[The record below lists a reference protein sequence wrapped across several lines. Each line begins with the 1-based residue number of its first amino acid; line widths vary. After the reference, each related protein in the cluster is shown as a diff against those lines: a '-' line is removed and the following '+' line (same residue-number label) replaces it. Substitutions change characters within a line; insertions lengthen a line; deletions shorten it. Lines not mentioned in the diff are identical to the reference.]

1 MADFSAVIRNALA
14 KVDATDPAARQV
26 IYDKARA
33 SITRKIESLPKK
45 PPQAVI
51 DAQFEK
57 LDKAIEEIEADHVP
71 ADDLADIASAD
82 EVAEY
87 NPSGVEPAVD
97 EPVELPVEP
106 EPVVVEPSVDPLAE
120 VEASSDDVS
129 EPVMDAGAYDE
140 LIAGDDR
147 AIPDIDVPDEMPDDA
162 GPLADERDPLLD
174 IIDDTGIPD
183 RAPLPD
189 AAFPDVNERFDA
201 GADDAVERA
210 IAAVPEV
217 EERAFDSVAATDSTY
232 GGEPE
237 KPGARWGLLG
247 AIAALAIVIGGVG
260 YAAYANQDVLK
271 SLFASASQEA
281 LLEDESGLPVRTVPS
296 TVVEPDSGGD
306 AAAETETGAEPAVE
320 AATEQDGVNKFTQ
333 RLTAD
338 GVEVDDGPLE
348 GTPQLGEG
356 SSVSTQ
362 SEGLGTERAISDAQQ
377 APDAAQGDPAVAPLP
392 VGQRALFYEERTG
405 SQAGTSFPG
414 AAIWSVVQEE
424 PGVGLPPEPAIRVE
438 SSVPDL
444 GLVLEL
450 VIKRNG
456 DTTLPASHI
465 AELFFRVPDT
475 FEGRGIADVQ
485 RLTLKASEGDPGNA
499 LIAVPAPIDT
509 NIFLIAFN
517 NADTAV
523 SSNTTLLKEREWI
536 DIPMQYISGRRALI
550 TLEKGS
556 AGRDV
561 FDEVFA
567 YWEANPL

>member
-26 IYDKARA
+26 IYEKARA
-33 SITRKIESLPKK
+33 SITRKIESLPSK

-51 DAQFEK
+51 DAQYAK
-57 LDKAIEEIEADHVP
+57 LDTAIEEVEADHAPV
-71 ADDLADIASAD
+71 ADPIVD
-82 EVAEY
+82 
-87 NPSGVEPAVD
+87 D
-97 EPVELPVEP
+97 EPVVEP
-106 EPVVVEPSVDPLAE
+106 DVIEPEAAEPELVETLAEEPSVTEPVLDEPVADNPVLDEPAPSLDPEPSADIPP
-120 VEASSDDVS
+120 VDDDVIAAVE
-129 EPVMDAGAYDE
+129 EPTIEEVTQ
-140 LIAGDDR
+140 
-147 AIPDIDVPDEMPDDA
+147 
-162 GPLADERDPLLD
+162 ERDPLLD
-174 IIDDTGIPD
+174 ILDDTG
-183 RAPLPD
+183 APYNTPEFD
-189 AAFPDVNERFDA
+189 ADFPETEERFDA

-210 IAAVPEV
+210 IAAVPEIAEKPV
-217 EERAFDSVAATDSTY
+217 EAVAASESVYDS
-232 GGEPE
+232 EPE
-237 KPGARWGLLG
+237 KSGARWGLLG
-247 AIAALAIVIGGVG
+247 GLVALAVVIGGLA
-260 YAAYANQDVLK
+260 YAAYTNQDVLK
-271 SLFASASQEA
+271 SLFSTNVV
-281 LLEDESGLPVRTVPS
+281 EDENGVPVRTVPS
-296 TVVEPDSGGD
+296 TVIDPDDVAEAPQEDQAPTEVEPTVESATDQ
-306 AAAETETGAEPAVE
+306 GA
-320 AATEQDGVNKFTQ
+320 VNKFTQ
-333 RLTAD
+333 RLTED
-338 GVEVDDGPLE
+338 GVEVDEGPLD

-362 SEGLGTERAISDAQQ
+362 SEGLAESDAIA
-377 APDAAQGDPAVAPLP
+377 APEEAETATDTAAPLP

-424 PGVGLPPEPAIRVE
+424 PGVGLAPEPSIRVE

-444 GLVLEL
+444 GLVLEM

-456 DTTLPASHI
+456 DATLPASHI

-485 RLTLKASEGDPGNA
+485 RLTLKAAEGDPGNA

-509 NIFLIAFN
+509 NIFLIALN

-523 SSNTTLLKEREWI
+523 ASNTTLLQEREWI
-536 DIPMQYISGRRALI
+536 DIPMQYVSGRRALI

>member
-1 MADFSAVIRNALA
+1 MADFSAVIRNALT

-33 SITRKIESLPKK
+33 SITRKIESLPTK

-51 DAQFEK
+51 DAQFAK
-57 LDKAIEEIEADHVP
+57 LDKAIEEVEADHPPVDDV
-71 ADDLADIASAD
+71 AD
-82 EVAEY
+82 VATVDDVGDY
-87 NPSGVEPAVD
+87 NPSGVEPAMD
-97 EPVELPVEP
+97 TQAAPEP
-106 EPVVVEPSVDPLAE
+106 EPEPKPEAFEAE
-120 VEASSDDVS
+120 PAPVMPDVS
-129 EPVMDAGAYDE
+129 EPVMDAATD
-140 LIAGDDR
+140 ADFPVSVDR
-147 AIPDIDVPDEMPDDA
+147 ALPPVDVDGGMADDVA
-162 GPLADERDPLLD
+162 RADDRDPLLD

-183 RAPLPD
+183 RAPLPEP
-189 AAFPDVNERFDA
+189 AFADVQERFDA
-201 GADDAVERA
+201 GADDVVERA
-210 IAAVPEV
+210 IAAVPEIQDAAPGMV
-217 EERAFDSVAATDSTY
+217 ADADSAY
-232 GGEPE
+232 GGAPE
-237 KPGARWGLLG
+237 KSGPRWGLLG
-247 AIAALAIVIGGVG
+247 SLVALAVVVGGVG
-260 YAAYANQDVLK
+260 YAGYTNRDALISLLGTTAQD
-271 SLFASASQEA
+271 
-281 LLEDESGLPVRTVPS
+281 DGSGLPVRTVPS
-296 TVVEPDSGGD
+296 TVINPDDTGTAAQEAD
-306 AAAETETGAEPAVE
+306 AGAQAEPTVE
-320 AATEQDGVNKFTQ
+320 AATDQGAVNKFTQ
-333 RLTAD
+333 RLTPD
-338 GVEVDDGPLE
+338 GVEVDEGPLD
-348 GTPQLGEG
+348 GAPQLGEG

-362 SEGLGTERAISDAQQ
+362 SEGLAENDAIA
-377 APDAAQGDPAVAPLP
+377 APDSGAQSGDVAAPLP

-444 GLVLEL
+444 GLVLEM

-485 RLTLKASEGDPGNA
+485 RLTLKAAEGDPGNA

-523 SSNTTLLKEREWI
+523 SSNTALLKEREWI

-550 TLEKGS
+550 TLEKGA